1 MTSLQDSG
9 FNFLISGD
17 LTMPNFQIKAE
28 NYPTRCEICHQ
39 ADQFDPVANICRRC
53 QLAQTVAQITITP
66 TQPHVW
72 LSKKAKIWLGIAGIF
87 LADTLCTICY
97 PLRMGVLFNV
107 FSFITAR
114 QPFSSLEFYQ
124 GRMCGMG
131 AMASVAGVAIFYLL
145 PAFFICCFLVVVILE
160 VNGGKIPAW
169 VQSASQQSDLKP
181 SQYPQISSGQV
192 LKPIFNQ
199 LLFGFIFNM
208 LAFVVLIV
216 PQYSLAQ
223 TVRYDYGSL
232 TRLFLKLGVN
242 VDQPDDHR
250 WTALMYAIADGNTAM
265 VDELI
270 SRGANVNATNH
281 LGQTPL
287 MCAAWAGKPDL
298 VKRLL
303 GHGARVNAQDYQGK
317 SALLTALNTRSIDCI
332 FERLDGS
339 DSFDHLYFSH
349 PDESLQKET
358 LEVLLD
364 WPESRL
370 DLTDFQGSTLTSY
383 AVRTGNLELVQRV
396 LSKLPN
402 QLDQPD
408 KAGTTP
414 LMLACKN
421 KLPKLVEYLLGQG
434 ASPLHKD
441 RSGRTVLFY
450 AAHVQFYN
458 RHASVQ
464 FIDWLIAQ
472 GAEINVQDIEG
483 KTPLMEA
490 LDQGNQEMVRAL
502 LAHDPDIQIRDASG
516 LRALEHFT
524 LRTARFSGKAHQEL
538 YQRLSVTENK

>member
-1 MTSLQDSG
+1 MAH
-9 FNFLISGD
+9 
-17 LTMPNFQIKAE
+17 FQIKAE

-39 ADQFDPVANICRRC
+39 ADQFDPMTSTCQRC
-53 QLAQTVAQITITP
+53 QLAQTILQVATIPAQQHFT
-66 TQPHVW
+66 
-72 LSKKAKIWLGIAGIF
+72 LSKKAKIWLGLAGLF
-87 LADTLCTICY
+87 LADTLCAICY
-97 PLRMGVLFNV
+97 PLRMGVLFNA
-107 FSFITAR
+107 FSLITAR

-124 GRMCGMG
+124 GRMCGMAG
-131 AMASVAGVAIFYLL
+131 LASVAGVAIFYLL
-145 PAFFICCFLVVVILE
+145 PAFFICCFLLVVVLE

-169 VQSASQQSDLKP
+169 VQPASRQFELKP
-181 SQYPQISSGQV
+181 SQYPQIGSGHV

-199 LLFGFIFNM
+199 LLFGFTLNILIF
-208 LAFVVLIV
+208 AVLIV

-223 TVRYDYGSL
+223 TVRYDYWSL

-242 VDQPDDHR
+242 VDQPDAHR

-303 GHGARVNAQDYQGK
+303 AHGARVNAQDHQGK
-317 SALLTALNTRSIDCI
+317 SALLTALNTRSIDRVLD
-332 FERLDGS
+332 RLDGS

-349 PDESLQKET
+349 PDEFLQKET

-370 DLTDFQGSTLTSY
+370 DLTDFQGSTLNSY
-383 AVRTGNLELVQRV
+383 AVRAGNLELVQRV

-421 KLPKLVEYLLGQG
+421 KLPKLVEYLLRQG

-450 AAHVQFYN
+450 AAHIQFYN
-458 RHASVQ
+458 PHASVQ
-464 FIDWLIAQ
+464 FIDRLIAQ

-502 LAHDPDIQIRDASG
+502 LAHNPDIQIRDAKG

>member
-1 MTSLQDSG
+1 MAH
-9 FNFLISGD
+9 
-17 LTMPNFQIKAE
+17 FQIKAE

-39 ADQFDPVANICRRC
+39 ADQFDPVTNICQRC
-53 QLAQTVAQITITP
+53 QLAQTVSQVATTLPPQ
-66 TQPHVW
+66 HFS
-72 LSKKAKIWLGIAGIF
+72 LSKKAKIWFGITGLF

-160 VNGGKIPAW
+160 VSVGKNPTWIQP
-169 VQSASQQSDLKP
+169 SSQPSHSKP
-181 SQYPQISSGQV
+181 SQYPQIDSGQV
-192 LKPIFNQ
+192 LKPIFKQ
-199 LLFGFIFNM
+199 LLFGSILNI
-208 LAFVVLIV
+208 LVFVCLIL

-223 TVRYDYGSL
+223 TVRYNYWSL

-250 WTALMYAIADGNTAM
+250 WTALMYAIVDGNSAL

-303 GHGARVNAQDYQGK
+303 AHGAWVNAQNHQGK
-317 SALLTALNTRSIDCI
+317 SALLTALNTRSIDRVLD
-332 FERLDGS
+332 RLDGS

-349 PDESLQKET
+349 PDEFLQKET

-450 AAHVQFYN
+450 AAYRQRDFPDT
-458 RHASVQ
+458 SGQ
-464 FIDWLIAQ
+464 LIDWLIAQ